1 MNVSSSEH
9 KCAKEKCRK
18 EYYDL
23 MRKIEHYF
31 RQINTIKTLMKR
43 KQISTEKGNKSIQKL
58 MMNMLTLNKNNNYI
72 KCAEKLCSKIKG
84 LSLDNTNDLLKTC
97 TIKRCKKQ
105 REIYMKRV
113 VSFTKVMTGLFHKKM
128 NPIQVRKRVQ
138 KESMKVF
145 KSAARLQL
153 TNCQLKHCYQEKY
166 NHIIKSLQNILDL
179 FKNDKSNP
187 RYKYAEHYMQLFKKK
202 KLTPANI
209 NKYHIDK
216 IKLNLGLAD

>member
-1 MNVSSSEH
+1 MNVSNSER
-9 KCAKEKCRK
+9 KCAKENCRK

-31 RQINTIKTLMKR
+31 RQINTIKTLIKR
-43 KQISTEKGNKSIQKL
+43 KQISSEKGNRSIQKL

-72 KCAEKLCSKIKG
+72 KCAEKLCRKIKG
-84 LSLDNTNDLLKTC
+84 LSLDNTDDLLKKC

-145 KSAARLQL
+145 KSAERLQL

-187 RYKYAEHYMQLFKKK
+187 RYKYAEHYMQLFTKN

-209 NKYHIDK
+209 NKYYIDK

>member
-1 MNVSSSEH
+1 MNVSNSER
-9 KCAKEKCRK
+9 KCAKENCRK

-31 RQINTIKTLMKR
+31 RQINTIKTLIKR
-43 KQISTEKGNKSIQKL
+43 KQISSEKGNRSIQKL

-72 KCAEKLCSKIKG
+72 KCAEKLCRKIKG
-84 LSLDNTNDLLKTC
+84 LSLDNTDDLLKKC

-145 KSAARLQL
+145 KSAERLQL

-187 RYKYAEHYMQLFKKK
+187 RYKYAEHYMQLFTKK

>member
-1 MNVSSSEH
+1 MNVTDAER

-18 EYYDL
+18 EYWNFVT
-23 MRKIEHYF
+23 KIETIF
-31 RQINTIKTLMKR
+31 RRINTIKTLMKT
-43 KQISTEKGNKSIQKL
+43 KQINADKGNKTIQTL
-58 MMNMLTLNKNNNYI
+58 MMKIVSLNKNNNYI
-72 KCAEKLCSKIKG
+72 QCAEKLCRKVKG
-84 LSLDNTNDLLKTC
+84 LSANNTDDLLKQC

-113 VSFTKVMTGLFHKKM
+113 VSFTKIMADLMHKNM
-128 NPIQVRKRVQ
+128 NPIQIRKRVQ

-145 KSAARLQL
+145 KSAERLQL

-166 NHIIKSLQNILDL
+166 NHIIKSLQNILHL

-187 RYKYAEHYMQLFKKK
+187 KYKYAEHYMQLFTKN

-209 NKYHIDK
+209 NKYYMDK
-216 IKLNLGLAD
+216 IKLNLGLAH

>member
-1 MNVSSSEH
+1 MNVSNSER
-9 KCAKEKCRK
+9 KCAKENCRK

-31 RQINTIKTLMKR
+31 RQINTIKTLIKR
-43 KQISTEKGNKSIQKL
+43 KQISSEKGNRSIQKL

-72 KCAEKLCSKIKG
+72 KCAEKLCRKIKG
-84 LSLDNTNDLLKTC
+84 LSLDNTDDLLKKC

-145 KSAARLQL
+145 KSAERLQL
-153 TNCQLKHCYQEKY
+153 TN
-166 NHIIKSLQNILDL
+166 
-179 FKNDKSNP
+179 
-187 RYKYAEHYMQLFKKK
+187 
-202 KLTPANI
+202 
-209 NKYHIDK
+209 
-216 IKLNLGLAD
+216 